1 MSKPYTPAWLVDA
14 IAARGREKAARQ
26 QVLAVEAEQIA
37 ARIND
42 RLAELGMTPIKPAS
56 ATPSGMLE
64 DAVLVQPGWDEDEGT
79 ESWGVRASWNA
90 TGRVV
95 CLWAEGGPGSGVG
108 GTRTVGNAGPL
119 ESAADVVRAMY
130 EGPLKPVIR
139 EWRPVGGQPID
150 TADVVRALHELAV
163 AVLHLAD
170 EASGLR

>member
-1 MSKPYTPAWLVDA
+1 MTTDTPAWLA
-14 IAARGREKAARQ
+14 EAMAARGRDREARQ
-26 QVLAVEAEQIA
+26 QALRGEAEQIA
-37 ARIND
+37 AYINNHLA
-42 RLAELGMTPIKPAS
+42 RLGITPMQPAS

-64 DAVLVQPGWDEDEGT
+64 DAVLVQPGWDEGEGT

-130 EGPLKPVIR
+130 EGPIKPVIR
-139 EWRPVGGQPID
+139 ESRPIGGQRID
-150 TADVVRALHELAV
+150 TADVVGALRELTA
-163 AVLHLAD
+163 AVLRLAD
-170 EASGLR
+170 GGGR